1 MPRVLTRNLRFGRA
15 LRRPRRRPDRRQG
28 RPRFRAPSKLV
39 DQRPAA
45 ASDRIRIGDWEG
57 DLIIGRQGGSAVG
70 TLVDRVSKYVV
81 LVHLPDGRRPEPF
94 AAALRTA
101 LLAVPADLRR
111 TLTWDQGTEMARH
124 DLNADLFLEGIYF
137 ARPGQPWIRPVNE
150 NVNGLLRQYLPRSSD
165 LSTFTAED
173 LIAIAARLNDRPRK
187 ILDWRTPAQV
197 FAARLP
203 CT

>member
-1 MPRVLTRNLRFGRA
+1 MSGRA
-15 LRRPRRRPDRRQG
+15 TNRTGG
-28 RPRFRAPSKLV
+28 RPFPVSRH
-39 DQRPAA
+39 RPAVSPA
-45 ASDRIRIGDWEG
+45 GRPEAIPACPKESDQDPTTGPDPPRQDRKEG
-57 DLIIGRQGGSAVG
+57 GLIIGRLGGSAVG

-81 LVHLPDGRRPEPF
+81 LVHLPAGRRPEPF
-94 AAALRTA
+94 AAGLRTA

-111 TLTWDQGTEMARH
+111 TLTWNQGTEMARH
-124 DLNADLFLEGIYF
+124 DLNLFLDGIYF

-197 FAARLP
+197 FAARLLG
-203 CT
+203 T